1 MKQIFVREYGIIPE
15 NRKENAWN
23 LRKMLQAIRNEHD
36 IEIIFEEGTYHFYPD
51 YANEKLLYISNH
63 DEDTIKKV
71 AFDLTGM
78 RRVSILGQNT
88 QFMFH
93 TDIIPFHIDQ
103 CEEIKIEGITID
115 YWRTG
120 YSEGKI
126 VELSDTKMVLEIDRE
141 KYPYRVVHNK
151 IYFEEEKGLSELYC
165 GCLEMDGE
173 RNAPVYQG
181 HDISFNKPYASSY
194 GACFREAGEN
204 LLEIELTE
212 DQKFLKTSRVGN
224 YMVLRHHWRTHP
236 CFYITN
242 SKDISLKN
250 INIYHC
256 TGMAVIVQFT
266 ENIVL
271 DEVNV
276 CINPQKKRCFTATA
290 DGFHFVY
297 AKGKIHIK
305 NCLLE
310 NQLDDPVNIHGIY
323 GRIHKVLNKR
333 EVLVEL
339 VEGMQKGVK
348 LGDQGDVFSVIN
360 NVNMMECE
368 QGKIQSLEMLN
379 KDYMFVVFEEEMEH
393 LKPGFVVENRSYVP
407 DVLIEGCTFRNNR
420 ARGLLLTSAGEV
432 VVRNNYFS
440 TPGSAILVEG
450 DSNYWFES
458 GATNHIVIEE
468 NEFVDCAYV
477 SDWGKAPIQVSPS
490 AEVWE
495 EEERYHQCLEIRR
508 NTFKCFDERLVNA
521 MNLKMLIF
529 EQNKIEKTG
538 TFPKIPG
545 NALELDG
552 ILEVKTDLKEK

>member
-1 MKQIFVREYGIIPE
+1 MKQIFVKKCGIVPE
-15 NRKENAWN
+15 DRKENTLQ
-23 LRKMLQAIRNEHD
+23 LRKMLQEVQNESD

-51 YANEKLLYISNH
+51 YASEKLLYISNH

-78 RRVSILGQNT
+78 RKVSILGNHT

-103 CEEIKIEGITID
+103 CEEIKVEGITID
-115 YWRTG
+115 YNRTG

-126 VELSDTKMVLEIDRE
+126 VELFEKKMVLEIDRTE
-141 KYPYRVVHNK
+141 YPYRVIHDRVF
-151 IYFEEEKGLSELYC
+151 FEEEKGLSELYC

-173 RNAPVYQG
+173 RNAPVYLG
-181 HDISFNKPYASSY
+181 HDISFNRPYAFSY
-194 GACFREAGEN
+194 GAKFREAGEN

-212 DQKFLKTSRVGN
+212 DQKFLKTSKVGN
-224 YMVLRHHWRTHP
+224 NLILRHHWRTHP
-236 CFYITN
+236 CFYLTN

-250 INIYHC
+250 INVYHC

-266 ENIVL
+266 ENITL
-271 DEVNV
+271 EKVNI
-276 CINPQKKRCFTATA
+276 CIHPEKKRCFTATA

-305 NCLLE
+305 DCLLE

-323 GRIHKVLNKR
+323 GRIHKVISKR

-348 LGDQGDVFSVIN
+348 LGNEGDVFAVIN

-368 QGKIQSLEMLN
+368 RAEIKSFEMLN
-379 KDYMFVVFEEEMEH
+379 KDYMYVVFGEDMEY
-393 LKPGFVVENRSYVP
+393 LKPGFVVENKSYVP
-407 DVLIEGCTFRNNR
+407 DVLVEGCTFRNNR

-432 VVRNNYFS
+432 VVRNNHFE
-440 TPGSAILVEG
+440 TPGAAILVEG

-458 GATNHIVIEE
+458 GATNHILIEN

-477 SDWGKAPIQVSPS
+477 TDWGSAPIQVSPS

-495 EEERYHQCLEIRR
+495 EDRRYHQCLEIKN
-508 NTFKCFDERLVNA
+508 NTFRCFDKRLVNA
-521 MNLKMLIF
+521 MNLKTLIF
-529 EQNKIEKTG
+529 EQNKTEKTE
-538 TFPKIPG
+538 TFPEIPG
-545 NALELDG
+545 EALELNG
-552 ILEVKTDLKEK
+552 VMEVKADL